1 MIKFLAKTLGVIAL
15 LILFMVFLKNPLET
29 SVGIVVMGG
38 WIGLMFTPCIRREMK
53 KGLSFKES
61 VKQVFKE
68 SLVNGSG
75 DGSFQHN
82 HSAFD
87 CDENYNSSMNS
98 SSICDTEEP
107 WWSDPSR
114 RSEPG
119 NIYHNS

>member
-75 DGSFQHN
+75 DASYQHN

-87 CDENYNSSMNS
+87 YDAHNSNMNS
-98 SSICDTEEP
+98 SSGSYYKEP

-114 RSEPG
+114 RGEAG